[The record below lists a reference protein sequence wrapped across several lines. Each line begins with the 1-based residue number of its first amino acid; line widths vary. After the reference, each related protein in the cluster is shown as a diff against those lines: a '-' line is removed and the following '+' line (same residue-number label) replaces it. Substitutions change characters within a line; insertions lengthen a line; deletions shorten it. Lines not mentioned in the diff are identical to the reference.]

1 MEKNMEK
8 DVVNDV
14 EMQERELLQA
24 FDNELMKQEEYRFM
38 MTGLVDWVMWGAATC
53 GMLVPWSFSG
63 DNHLC
68 KIMAFLVF
76 SVGIM
81 GMTLS
86 LAPYMNVSRKKDNTG
101 VSVYKIL
108 QYMPISQKTI
118 LRARQR
124 LLIKPAIRYAAGF
137 MGVQVLVALFSKN
150 FSLATILYP
159 LIMAVLIV
167 GVGYFYVSGKN
178 WNKTDE
184 A

>member
-1 MEKNMEK
+1 MEKNVTDNIMK
-8 DVVNDV
+8 DIDKQ
-14 EMQERELLQA
+14 EMELLQA

-38 MTGLVDWVMWGAATC
+38 MTGLVDWAMWAAATC

-63 DNHLC
+63 DSHLG
-68 KIMAFLVF
+68 KVMPFLILL
-76 SVGIM
+76 VGTL

-137 MGVQVLVALFSKN
+137 LGAQVLVALFTKN
-150 FSLATILYP
+150 FGLVTVLYP
-159 LIMAVLIV
+159 LIMAALIV
-167 GVGYFYVSGKN
+167 GVGYFYVSEKN
-178 WNKTDE
+178 WSKTDE